1 MTEAWRLSSG
11 VIFFF
16 FAKHSYGLRRVS
28 FNESI
33 VLDAGEATIDP
44 LASKMVNAGSQE
56 EEKDPLDKI
65 VKEFNEHWFKGW
77 DATPDAQKAK
87 FLVIARAVAA
97 DADYQKLVVGNPNEQ
112 AVDEVM
118 ATIIKRA
125 VLRQRKADQALY
137 NQYRDNGEFKAGFNA
152 VIRRIIATPEII
164 GDWMQ
169 FGRKDYEDDYA
180 MAAERDHS
188 VG

>member
-1 MTEAWRLSSG
+1 MG
-11 VIFFF
+11 V
-16 FAKHSYGLRRVS
+16 
-28 FNESI
+28 
-33 VLDAGEATIDP
+33 AGT
-44 LASKMVNAGSQE
+44 
-56 EEKDPLDKI
+56 
-65 VKEFNEHWFKGW
+65 
-77 DATPDAQKAK
+77 QKAK
-87 FLVIARAVAA
+87 FLVIAKAVAA

-164 GDWMQ
+164 GDWMR
-169 FGRKDYEDDYA
+169 FGQKDYEDDYA
-180 MAAERDHS
+180 MAAEGEHS
-188 VG
+188 FG